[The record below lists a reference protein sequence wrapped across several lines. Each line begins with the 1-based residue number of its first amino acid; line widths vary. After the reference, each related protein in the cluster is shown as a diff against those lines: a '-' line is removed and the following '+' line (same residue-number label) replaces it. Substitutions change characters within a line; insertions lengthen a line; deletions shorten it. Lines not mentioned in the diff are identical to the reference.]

1 MKVLVL
7 DYYGVLA
14 HHKSGGWQLNREL
27 INLLMNLKKRAK
39 IVLVSNTY
47 AKSAAELNPK
57 LDAGLFDLI
66 LLAGATGLWKPDVLV
81 YETII
86 GKFDIPPNKY
96 LIVDDN
102 QNHLDAAASLGLK
115 THLYKD
121 NLHFK
126 AELEKFL

>member
-14 HHKSGGWQLNREL
+14 QQKSGGWQLNTEL
-27 INLLMNLKKRAK
+27 INLLMNIKKRAK

-47 AKSAAELNPK
+47 AKSPEQLNPK
-57 LDAGLFDLI
+57 LDASLFDLI

-86 GKFDIPPNKY
+86 TKLGITPKYY
-96 LIVDDN
+96 LIIDDN
-102 QNHLDAAASLGLK
+102 QNHLEAAAEHICERGKSK
-115 THLYKD
+115 
-121 NLHFK
+121 
-126 AELEKFL
+126 